1 MRKRF
6 KINKNKSR
14 KLFRRTAKAVRMNKT
29 KQTGRGIK
37 RGGTR
42 L

>member
-6 KINKNKSR
+6 KMNKNKSR
-14 KLFRRTAKAVRMNKT
+14 KMFKRTARPVRMNKM
-29 KQTGRGIK
+29 KQSGRGIK